1 MCRINT
7 CILCRNWIVR
17 PQWLRGHILHRGGKA
32 EKLDSKSTL
41 YLTVFD
47 GSCVLEFWTKAI
59 CRIIVSNGLCGV
71 DLTNGFVK
79 EGSSIA
85 VRQRNSR

>member
-1 MCRINT
+1 M
-7 CILCRNWIVR
+7 
-17 PQWLRGHILHRGGKA
+17 
-32 EKLDSKSTL
+32 DSKSTL

-47 GSCVLEFWTKAI
+47 GSYVLEFWTKAI

-79 EGSSIA
+79 EGSVVLRSDREIQGVHCFNREIQGSVVLRFDHGIEA
-85 VRQRNSR
+85 TDL